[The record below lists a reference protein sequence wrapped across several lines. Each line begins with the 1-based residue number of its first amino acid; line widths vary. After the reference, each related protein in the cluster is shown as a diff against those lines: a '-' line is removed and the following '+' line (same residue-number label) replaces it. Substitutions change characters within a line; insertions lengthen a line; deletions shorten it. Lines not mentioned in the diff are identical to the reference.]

1 MSVLTEIMRCS
12 MVTPSTGP
20 HQAKQDVTVCGV
32 TIPKG
37 DNMSNM
43 YQNLINLLTLH
54 TLLSGICSRLLI
66 FQFLVIQTIDSR
78 NNNHSFPAEP
88 IVVKSTELESFS

>member
-1 MSVLTEIMRCS
+1 

-20 HQAKQDVTVCGV
+20 HQAKQDVTVCDV

-43 YQNLINLLTLH
+43 FQNLINLLTLH
-54 TLLSGICSRLLI
+54 TLSGICSRLLI

>member
-1 MSVLTEIMRCS
+1 

-20 HQAKQDVTVCGV
+20 HQVKQDVTVCDV

-43 YQNLINLLTLH
+43 FQNLINLTLTLH
-54 TLLSGICSRLLI
+54 TPLSGICSRLLI
-66 FQFLVIQTIDSR
+66 FQFLVMQTIDSQ